1 MCLHLSTIFCNFRKL
16 NLGIMQTKFYFLFGL
31 LVGFTSIAGSLVS
44 QTDCF
49 DTSQGEGAPD
59 GFSISIETF
68 ANFDGS
74 EDSPALAALAG
85 STTYRICLTTPTEMD
100 FVKSVMSEDYGQPEY
115 GEVHLST
122 STSFFKHEYG
132 GLTVNNI
139 NAGVFAF
146 FPALEYDS
154 YVSIGLDSE
163 AGFGEDDIFL
173 TGEDVWGPS
182 FLAGGNLDITGG
194 VAGDGWYVPAGAA
207 NGYAGDDF
215 KVMIAQVT
223 TDGTIDGSF
232 NIRVY
237 PGGDQSEEFTYE
249 FDFSSEMCGCNDET
263 AANYQSGATYNDGSC
278 VFMGCT
284 DESACN
290 FDEIANEEDGT
301 CNYCCDSVTSSN
313 DDYSLEVELFA
324 DGGIAG
330 MQTYRLYVNTLN
342 ATDIVSAVVGNSS
355 DGIMEFGSSTGFYQY
370 LGPGGGVTPNFW
382 NSIYAGIPEFADGA
396 YDSYVTIGTTQA
408 PDVAAGESD
417 ILVVQDPNEPW
428 IANFEAGNSLSMS
441 SDVGGGWFLSPG
453 STNGIA
459 GDDNRVLVGQFTTD
473 GFLEG
478 AMLIQIFKEG
488 SAANNENVY
497 MSVVAPACGCMDPLA
512 DNFNSGALYDDNG
525 CFYLGCTD
533 AIACNYSEGADTD
546 DDSCEYPNAGYDCD
560 EVCLNDADG
569 DFVCDEFEVSGCLN
583 SAACNY
589 AVGIT
594 DLEACVFADAGYDCE
609 GVCLEDADGDGIC
622 DSFEVVGCSDV
633 SACNFNPNTTDE
645 GACDYLSCVGCMDAE
660 ACNYDAAHTED
671 DGSCDYCCINGQVV
685 NGYQVTIDEM
695 GMTEEGMRYRM
706 YVDMPSTNDVLSAV
720 AGDALNETRI
730 ESTQSFYKSM
740 LNMEVTAN
748 SLNPAFYTVFP
759 ELTYDSWVT
768 IGISEAANLDS
779 GEASVGL
786 ATSSDWQSAFLA
798 GNDIVLNGAYGDSWF
813 VTWNE
818 IGGVATNG
826 IAGDDSR
833 VLVGQFTTHG
843 ILSGQ
848 LYVQVFPE
856 GAQANP
862 LQMTL
867 PFGYASEDNEAPV
880 FTSVPADVTQNC
892 SDTWP
897 TDMATATDAGCFPD
911 VIVTVEDS
919 IEDAACGYTLTRTFT
934 ATDAWGNQSTAS
946 QIVSLEDNEAPV
958 AVAQEDIVAECSEDL
973 TPGSGVAAF
982 PTGSYDNCASEDEL
996 VYSYSDSPVEGG
1008 LDMTGVV
1015 MDLHVEMG
1023 KNIGGPF
1030 GQSLILEATGV
1041 TVGEGFELTYDDLT
1055 SNPSSH
1061 RGAITVDVD
1070 GSMINLVVEGTS
1082 GNPYQYDYAVV
1093 SITNITGESVSSLS
1107 FTTNGIAA
1115 DSEASTV
1122 VTPNSMVI
1130 SFDGT
1135 SVYAE
1140 GDAATLSIENPETCL
1155 EVAGVT
1161 RTWTVTDGCGNSD
1174 TAVQN
1179 ITIVDTEGPVFTS
1192 VPANL
1197 ELGCNDDIPM
1207 SLATAE
1213 DCSDVVIVMTETSDE
1228 GACAGDMTYYRMFTA
1243 TDNCGNTTS
1252 HTQVIMVVDNTA
1264 PVFTSFPADVTYTY
1278 GDDMVVVE
1286 PTASDECNEV
1296 SYTYSDA
1303 ADSGNIE
1310 ITVITRTWTASDA
1323 CGNSVSQDQMI
1334 TVNEVM
1340 GCTDALACNYSDGAS
1355 YDDGNCDYC
1364 SCGAGGEAGFG
1375 LELELVASHD
1385 GSVNPA
1391 LAGLNTYRVYV
1402 TTPGTDDFVSS
1413 VSGDVEVPAYLTTTT
1428 SFYQDTFGGISAAT
1442 INPLFFPVVPSLAYD
1457 SWLTIGIESI
1467 PDGNNNESDVTFV
1480 QAESDNWQAE
1490 FNAGNDLV
1498 IDSFFGGSWFSL
1510 ITSSNGQ
1517 AGEDQ
1522 RVLVAQ
1528 LTTDGELSGQLYVQV
1543 FPNGDQSQDTYLTLS
1558 FGGNECGCMDAT
1570 ACNYS
1575 ADATYDDGGC
1585 SYPATGYDCDDVC
1598 NSDTDGDGVCDELEI
1613 YGCTI
1618 ETNCFYDPAATEY
1631 DADSCS
1637 SSPFCIGCNDEAAC
1651 NFNPNVNPEPNF
1663 NDGSCEYPEDGFDCD
1678 GVCFDWNGDLIC
1690 DILQGCGDPGACNY
1704 EEVEYPSLDFCDFC
1718 GCDNVYSSNDDFGIE
1733 IEMLESGVED
1743 AMTYKLYLTTPNSTD
1758 VLNAILGNESN
1769 PIILGSSSQFFQDPS
1784 GSVLP
1789 TSELM
1794 FGFFP
1799 QLAYDS
1805 YITIGDDTP
1814 NENIDFPP
1822 TASGGL
1828 PSWTEDFEAGNDI
1841 VIDDA
1846 VGSGWYLTEGLSNFG
1861 VAGDDNRILIAQL
1874 TTPGTLHGE
1883 LFLQVFPEGL
1893 SAGSTL
1899 YLSMSFGSE
1908 SCGCTDSAACNY
1920 DENNYTDDGSCYY
1933 APEGADCNDV
1943 CLYDTTEPS
1952 ILFVEDY
1959 YTSCENVDTDIRQ
1972 PLATDNCD
1980 SDLDYSYVDSY
1991 ITGSCAG
1998 NYTIVREWTVS
2009 DNVGYMDSAV
2019 QIINVVDNTAPT
2031 FTAPAEASLSCLEDA
2046 NDLSLTGT
2054 VIDAADACGSGV
2066 EITYSDAFGQYNCF
2080 EGDVIIRTWTVA
2092 DECGNE
2098 SSQEQIINLV
2108 DDNAPFFTDIPLD
2121 LDLECGDELPSVY
2134 ATAEDACS
2142 SVTVTISD
2150 EYGDANCTGME
2161 VLYRTFIAEDA
2172 CGNFGYA
2179 VQTITRVDNEAPVAT
2194 VEDFDIG
2201 CGEYDATAEY
2211 GSYEF
2216 SDNCMSDVT
2225 VSWVELSSSNGDD
2238 EIGCFDVE
2246 REYTFTDG
2254 CGNASTVI
2262 QLVTVFD
2269 VEAPVMDE
2277 LSGTLAESYFNENGL
2292 EIHAEVTL
2300 MCGEELPA
2308 APGATDA
2315 CSSVEVTFEDTFGGY
2330 GCTGEMHFF
2339 RTYTATDAC
2348 GNDVSATMSVS
2359 YGDDIAPTFTAPAD
2373 VTLECDTDLSD
2384 LSLAGDV
2391 LDAADVCSAD
2401 IIITYSDEVSTTDGS
2416 CIANNRIERTW
2427 TVTDGCGN
2435 AATGSQTI
2443 TLIDTTAPVVTY
2455 EANVILDAEASEE
2468 LDDFEGVEVYEACGS
2483 YTYTT
2488 TDVYVGSSISG
2499 YELDRIMVFTD
2510 DCGNSTTIEQNI
2522 TAIFTSGCTYPDAV
2536 NYNLEALVD
2545 DGTCLY
2551 EGCIDMAAAN
2561 YNPIASVDDGS
2572 CVVVG
2577 CMDPAGYDYDEN
2589 ANYPGGCDYPD
2600 ACPGDINEDGVVNV
2614 GDLLEFFQYYG
2625 VTCDE

>member
-1 MCLHLSTIFCNFRKL
+1 M
-16 NLGIMQTKFYFLFGL
+16 
-31 LVGFTSIAGSLVS
+31 
-44 QTDCF
+44 
-49 DTSQGEGAPD
+49 
-59 GFSISIETF
+59 
-68 ANFDGS
+68 
-74 EDSPALAALAG
+74 
-85 STTYRICLTTPTEMD
+85 
-100 FVKSVMSEDYGQPEY
+100 
-115 GEVHLST
+115 
-122 STSFFKHEYG
+122 
-132 GLTVNNI
+132 
-139 NAGVFAF
+139 
-146 FPALEYDS
+146 
-154 YVSIGLDSE
+154 
-163 AGFGEDDIFL
+163 
-173 TGEDVWGPS
+173 
-182 FLAGGNLDITGG
+182 
-194 VAGDGWYVPAGAA
+194 
-207 NGYAGDDF
+207 
-215 KVMIAQVT
+215 
-223 TDGTIDGSF
+223 
-232 NIRVY
+232 
-237 PGGDQSEEFTYE
+237 
-249 FDFSSEMCGCNDET
+249 
-263 AANYQSGATYNDGSC
+263 
-278 VFMGCT
+278 
-284 DESACN
+284 
-290 FDEIANEEDGT
+290 
-301 CNYCCDSVTSSN
+301 
-313 DDYSLEVELFA
+313 
-324 DGGIAG
+324 
-330 MQTYRLYVNTLN
+330 
-342 ATDIVSAVVGNSS
+342 
-355 DGIMEFGSSTGFYQY
+355 
-370 LGPGGGVTPNFW
+370 
-382 NSIYAGIPEFADGA
+382 
-396 YDSYVTIGTTQA
+396 
-408 PDVAAGESD
+408 
-417 ILVVQDPNEPW
+417 
-428 IANFEAGNSLSMS
+428 
-441 SDVGGGWFLSPG
+441 
-453 STNGIA
+453 
-459 GDDNRVLVGQFTTD
+459 
-473 GFLEG
+473 
-478 AMLIQIFKEG
+478 
-488 SAANNENVY
+488 
-497 MSVVAPACGCMDPLA
+497 
-512 DNFNSGALYDDNG
+512 
-525 CFYLGCTD
+525 
-533 AIACNYSEGADTD
+533 
-546 DDSCEYPNAGYDCD
+546 
-560 EVCLNDADG
+560 
-569 DFVCDEFEVSGCLN
+569 
-583 SAACNY
+583 
-589 AVGIT
+589 
-594 DLEACVFADAGYDCE
+594 
-609 GVCLEDADGDGIC
+609 
-622 DSFEVVGCSDV
+622 
-633 SACNFNPNTTDE
+633 
-645 GACDYLSCVGCMDAE
+645 
-660 ACNYDAAHTED
+660 
-671 DGSCDYCCINGQVV
+671 
-685 NGYQVTIDEM
+685 
-695 GMTEEGMRYRM
+695 
-706 YVDMPSTNDVLSAV
+706 
-720 AGDALNETRI
+720 
-730 ESTQSFYKSM
+730 
-740 LNMEVTAN
+740 
-748 SLNPAFYTVFP
+748 
-759 ELTYDSWVT
+759 
-768 IGISEAANLDS
+768 
-779 GEASVGL
+779 
-786 ATSSDWQSAFLA
+786 
-798 GNDIVLNGAYGDSWF
+798 
-813 VTWNE
+813 
-818 IGGVATNG
+818 
-826 IAGDDSR
+826 
-833 VLVGQFTTHG
+833 
-843 ILSGQ
+843 
-848 LYVQVFPE
+848 
-856 GAQANP
+856 
-862 LQMTL
+862 
-867 PFGYASEDNEAPV
+867 
-880 FTSVPADVTQNC
+880 
-892 SDTWP
+892 
-897 TDMATATDAGCFPD
+897 
-911 VIVTVEDS
+911 
-919 IEDAACGYTLTRTFT
+919 
-934 ATDAWGNQSTAS
+934 
-946 QIVSLEDNEAPV
+946 
-958 AVAQEDIVAECSEDL
+958 
-973 TPGSGVAAF
+973 
-982 PTGSYDNCASEDEL
+982 
-996 VYSYSDSPVEGG
+996 
-1008 LDMTGVV
+1008 
-1015 MDLHVEMG
+1015 
-1023 KNIGGPF
+1023 
-1030 GQSLILEATGV
+1030 
-1041 TVGEGFELTYDDLT
+1041 
-1055 SNPSSH
+1055 
-1061 RGAITVDVD
+1061 
-1070 GSMINLVVEGTS
+1070 
-1082 GNPYQYDYAVV
+1082 
-1093 SITNITGESVSSLS
+1093 
-1107 FTTNGIAA
+1107 
-1115 DSEASTV
+1115 
-1122 VTPNSMVI
+1122 
-1130 SFDGT
+1130 
-1135 SVYAE
+1135 
-1140 GDAATLSIENPETCL
+1140 
-1155 EVAGVT
+1155 
-1161 RTWTVTDGCGNSD
+1161 
-1174 TAVQN
+1174 
-1179 ITIVDTEGPVFTS
+1179 
-1192 VPANL
+1192 
-1197 ELGCNDDIPM
+1197 
-1207 SLATAE
+1207 
-1213 DCSDVVIVMTETSDE
+1213 
-1228 GACAGDMTYYRMFTA
+1228 
-1243 TDNCGNTTS
+1243 
-1252 HTQVIMVVDNTA
+1252 
-1264 PVFTSFPADVTYTY
+1264 
-1278 GDDMVVVE
+1278 
-1286 PTASDECNEV
+1286 
-1296 SYTYSDA
+1296 
-1303 ADSGNIE
+1303 
-1310 ITVITRTWTASDA
+1310 
-1323 CGNSVSQDQMI
+1323 
-1334 TVNEVM
+1334 
-1340 GCTDALACNYSDGAS
+1340 
-1355 YDDGNCDYC
+1355 
-1364 SCGAGGEAGFG
+1364 
-1375 LELELVASHD
+1375 
-1385 GSVNPA
+1385 
-1391 LAGLNTYRVYV
+1391 
-1402 TTPGTDDFVSS
+1402 
-1413 VSGDVEVPAYLTTTT
+1413 
-1428 SFYQDTFGGISAAT
+1428 
-1442 INPLFFPVVPSLAYD
+1442 
-1457 SWLTIGIESI
+1457 
-1467 PDGNNNESDVTFV
+1467 
-1480 QAESDNWQAE
+1480 
-1490 FNAGNDLV
+1490 
-1498 IDSFFGGSWFSL
+1498 
-1510 ITSSNGQ
+1510 
-1517 AGEDQ
+1517 
-1522 RVLVAQ
+1522 LVAQ